1 MAKAH
6 FGFTK
11 LVVQDLEKMATFYK
25 DVVGFEESG
34 RVQSAVGDRAIDE
47 ILFDATSQGGSTF
60 VLFKFLDRDAPANEE
75 VILGFIT
82 DDLAAF
88 VERTQ
93 SAGGAVVTD
102 IKSQP
107 EHGVKVAFVTDP
119 EGHLLEVVELLGE
132 WPSPA

>member
-1 MAKAH
+1 MTSKAH

-11 LVVQDLEKMATFYK
+11 LIVQDLEAMATFYK
-25 DVVGFEESG
+25 DVTGLEETG
-34 RVQSAVGDRAIDE
+34 RVQSAVGDRKIDE
-47 ILFDATSQGGSTF
+47 ILFAPSGQGGASF
-60 VLFKFLDRDAPANEE
+60 VLFKFLDRTAPASEE

-88 VERTQ
+88 VERTKA
-93 SAGGAVVTD
+93 AGGTIVSD

-119 EGHLLEVVELLGE
+119 EGHLIEVVELL
-132 WPSPA
+132 SA

>member
-88 VERTQ
+88 VERTK